1 MNWYNNMKIGK
12 KILFSCMIFV
22 LLIIGISIGSIVSG
36 TGTIASMSRI
46 YDREFI
52 PVTVL
57 DDIIKNL
64 MQMRINM
71 LIQLQAAESG
81 DWVEVKKREDQN
93 KQLSDE
99 YLEMFGRYRS
109 EALSEA
115 EKNTAGEWESLS
127 NAAHKSKKLFTDK
140 LYEKR
145 FDDALNHMNHWVVE
159 YRALR
164 DKTREMIS
172 SKIKISGEEKTRMI
186 SETKVSL
193 AVTGLILAFS
203 FIVAAAVTIIMS
215 RSISGAVNKG
225 LYFAGKIAEG
235 DLTERINIDRKDE
248 LGMLGKALN
257 EAADNLERLISN
269 FITASQSLSLAI
281 DQITGG
287 NQNLSQRTSQQAST
301 LEQIASTIEEA
312 AAAVNQNAENAAN
325 ARRLSDASSKI
336 AEEGGAL
343 VDDAVASIN
352 EINETSKKIGEI
364 ISVINEIAFQT
375 NLLALNASVE
385 AARAGGQGRGF
396 AVVAG
401 EVRNLAQRSA
411 GAAREIGELIK
422 SSLDMIENGTHKA
435 NRSGEALQKIIRSI
449 GNVDSVVAEIAEA
462 TVEQK
467 SGMNQINLAVSEMDS
482 MTQQNADLVEQ
493 TASASEAMAV
503 QARNLLAM
511 LKQFRIE
518 GGSGREAMYRKP
530 RKAAASTAKTRPNL
544 PEKITKPEVTA
555 MNREPVKPASAP
567 PADAGDKTGRILTD
581 NGFEKF

>member
-203 FIVAAAVTIIMS
+203 FIVAVAVTIIMS

-225 LYFAGKIAEG
+225 LYFGKIAEG
-235 DLTERINIDRKDE
+235 DLTERIDIDREDE
-248 LGMLGKALN
+248 LGKLGKALN

-269 FITASQSLSLAI
+269 FTAASQSLSLAI

-385 AARAGGQGRGF
+385 AARAGEQGRGF

-503 QARNLLAM
+503 QARAI
-511 LKQFRIE
+511 FARC
-518 GGSGREAMYRKP
+518 
-530 RKAAASTAKTRPNL
+530 
-544 PEKITKPEVTA
+544 
-555 MNREPVKPASAP
+555 
-567 PADAGDKTGRILTD
+567 
-581 NGFEKF
+581 